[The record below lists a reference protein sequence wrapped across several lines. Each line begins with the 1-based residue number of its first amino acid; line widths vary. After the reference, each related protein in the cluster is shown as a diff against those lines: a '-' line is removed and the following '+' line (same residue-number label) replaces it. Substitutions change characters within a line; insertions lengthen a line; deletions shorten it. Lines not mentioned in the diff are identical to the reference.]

1 MLEVL
6 SNCEPEILQV
16 GPEQCHGVDA
26 DYQTISILSDL
37 YDRELVGII
46 TWAKQIPGADKLFST
61 KIFIPYSNH
70 HICKRRNAFNLYF
83 TLHSWRCKLLTL
95 LSVDRLHG
103 SIPQRPN
110 EAAAEYVGRD
120 FDPDAR
126 IPLAAANLQQRRQ
139 QRQTQVCLRL
149 LARRETGARQ
159 RRN

>member
-1 MLEVL
+1 MNFGWKLLILPVLLWTENKMLEVL

-46 TWAKQIPGADKLFST
+46 TWAKQIPGAKQTLLPNYVFHA
-61 KIFIPYSNH
+61 NCR
-70 HICKRRNAFNLYF
+70 ICKRRNASNLYF
-83 TLHSWRCKLLTL
+83 TRHSWKCKLLTL
-95 LSVDRLHG
+95 LSVTRLHG

-110 EAAAEYVGRD
+110 EAAAEYVGGD

-126 IPLAAANLQQRRQ
+126 IPLPATNFQQRRQ
-139 QRQTQVCLRL
+139 
-149 LARRETGARQ
+149 
-159 RRN
+159 